1 MELKFVDRTRNLNFV
16 FPFPN
21 DFKRVNGCGKVKKIT
36 DAKGHDAHYI
46 TQYNSR
52 TKVQETM
59 NCIDK
64 VMSEIF
70 DGMFVNF
77 IELWN
82 PSTGVRETHA
92 WNPEEYLAFIVND
105 DGKTIDKL

>member
-36 DAKGHDAHYI
+36 DAKGHDSHYI
-46 TQYNSR
+46 TQYNSK
-52 TKVQETM
+52 TKQHETM

-64 VMSEIF
+64 VMSEIK

-77 IELWN
+77 LELEN
-82 PSTGVRETHA
+82 PSTGIRETHA
-92 WNPEEYLAFIVND
+92 WDPEEYLAFIVND